1 MQGFPKLQI
10 PRPPGG
16 PGGVRLLSVGVT
28 TAIGAV
34 AFYKYALFNKLTS
47 GVVGVVPCTALIFSR
62 GWPSRSDIQSP
73 RGRQAERDP
82 RGHPLSGAV
91 D

>member
-34 AFYKYALFNKLTS
+34 AFYKYALFNGKRSERASSEYWKL
-47 GVVGVVPCTALIFSR
+47 
-62 GWPSRSDIQSP
+62 RSDQ
-73 RGRQAERDP
+73 RN
-82 RGHPLSGAV
+82 
-91 D
+91 